1 MSRIT
6 RRYLPPKDRL
16 PDSLSPILRKIYAAR
31 GVIEDHHLHITLS
44 DLLRPELL
52 RGMDCAVSLLSEA
65 LQKNLRVLIVA
76 DFDADGA
83 TACAVAVRALKAM
96 GAKHVEYLIPN
107 RILHGYGLT
116 PAIVEIAAKKSPDL
130 LITVDNG
137 ISSIAEVAM
146 AQSLGMK
153 VLITD
158 HHVPGQI
165 EPPADAI
172 VNPNGLGDSFQSK
185 SLAGVGVIFY
195 VMLALRAHLRGQ
207 NWFGVNRPEPNL
219 GMLLDLVA
227 LGTVADVVPLDQNN
241 RILVQHGLKQMR
253 SGKSC
258 PGIAAL
264 ARVSRCST
272 NDIDSADLGF
282 RIGPRLNAAGRIDDM
297 SIGVQC
303 LLSDN
308 PEEALFLAEKLDHL
322 NDQRKAIEIEMKD
335 QAIEIL
341 DKIQIGSD
349 LPWGIVLSE
358 EDWHPGVI
366 GILASRLKDRFHRPV
381 VAFAP
386 GREQGEQDLRGSV
399 RSVSGFHA
407 RDALAAIATKYPSM
421 ILRFGGH
428 AAAAGLTIEKNNLD
442 LFSKEF
448 DIEARRK
455 LTAEDLQEEIL
466 SDGPLEPED
475 FALSLVEQIKGAG
488 PFGHGFPEPLFDN
501 VFQCVEKRVLREHHL
516 KLILSTNGSNR
527 IKAIAFGQAKET
539 WVVPGSMLRAAY
551 RLSCNEY
558 NGKKTLQVRIE
569 FLENVDS
576 K

>member
-1 MSRIT
+1 VSKIT
-6 RRYLPPKDRL
+6 RRYLPLKDKL
-16 PDSLSPILRKIYAAR
+16 PESLSPILRGIYAAR
-31 GVIEDHHLHITLS
+31 GITEENHLNTSLS

-52 RGMDCAVSLLSEA
+52 QGMNSAVSLLADA
-65 LQKNLRVLIVA
+65 LQKNLRMLIVA

-96 GAKHVEYLIPN
+96 GAKHVEYLIPD

-116 PAIVEIAAKKSPDL
+116 SAIVEIAATKSPDL

-137 ISSIAEVAM
+137 ISSIVEVAM

-195 VMLALRAHLRGQ
+195 VMLALRTHLRTQG
-207 NWFGVNRPEPNL
+207 WFGANRPEPNL
-219 GMLLDLVA
+219 GRLLDLVA

-241 RILVQHGLKQMR
+241 RILVQQGLKQMR
-253 SGKSC
+253 LGRSC
-258 PGIAAL
+258 HGIAAL
-264 ARVSRCST
+264 ARVSRCSI
-272 NDIDSADLGF
+272 NDIDSTDLGF

-308 PEEALFLAEKLDHL
+308 PEEALYLAEQLDHL

-335 QAIEIL
+335 QAIEL
-341 DKIQIGSD
+341 LEKIQIGSD

-386 GREQGEQDLRGSV
+386 GGEQDLRGSV
-399 RSVSGFHA
+399 RSISGFHA
-407 RDALAAIATKYPSM
+407 RDALATIATKQPGM

-428 AAAAGLTIEKNNLD
+428 AAAAGLTIKKENFI

-448 DIEARRK
+448 DIEARQR
-455 LTAEDLQEEIL
+455 LTVEDLQEEIL

-475 FALSLVEQIKGAG
+475 FTLSLVEQIKEAG
-488 PFGHGFPEPLFDN
+488 PFGHGFPAPLFDN
-501 VFQCVEKRVLREHHL
+501 VFQCVEKRVLKEHHL

-527 IKAIAFGQAKET
+527 IEAIAFGQAKET
-539 WVVPGSMLRAAY
+539 WVVPGSTLRAAY

-558 NGKKTLQVRIE
+558 NEKKTLQVRIE
-569 FLENVDS
+569 FFENVG
-576 K
+576 